1 MTDAGSFPTPGT
13 FRASETPNAIGA
25 RRLRVLYLIGFLAA
39 DGGAERFAL
48 GLATHLPRDRFE
60 PWVCV
65 PRGAEPAAAA
75 VLREA
80 AIPLL
85 DLGRRA
91 KWDVHRLGALPRLL
105 HNQSFD
111 VLHAH
116 MFGSNLWGMLA
127 GRVCGVP
134 VRIAH
139 EHTWSYEG
147 DPVRAFL
154 DGRVIGPLA
163 SRFIAVSGADAERM
177 VRIEHVAPEKVT
189 VMPTAYVPRPPTG
202 GADLRAELGL
212 AADTPLYGTA
222 AVMRPQKALHVLVEA
237 HARVVAALPT
247 AHLVI
252 AGDGECRGAVAR
264 RSEEL
269 GVADSVHL
277 LGRRPDIDAIVAA
290 FDVAAMCSDFE
301 GTPLFAL
308 ECLANHTALVA
319 TAVGGLPDL
328 LDDGTTGLLVAPRD
342 PAALA
347 EAILALLLDPDRR
360 AAMARAAAPR
370 LDDYRLETIAARFGD
385 LYEQLYA
392 EATMTPAR
400 GAGAKG
406 ARWTR

>member
-1 MTDAGSFPTPGT
+1 MTDAGASPTPGT
-13 FRASETPNAIGA
+13 FRASETPTAIGA
-25 RRLRVLYLIGFLAA
+25 RRLRVLYLIGFLAT

-80 AIPLL
+80 GIPLL

-105 HNQSFD
+105 RHQHFD

-116 MFGSNLWGMLA
+116 MFGSNLWGTLA
-127 GRVCGVP
+127 ARACGVP

-177 VRIEHVAPEKVT
+177 VRIEHVAPDKVT
-189 VMPTAYVPRPPTG
+189 VMPTAYVPRPSAG

-237 HARVVAALPT
+237 HARVVAALP
-247 AHLVI
+247 AARLVI
-252 AGDGECRGAVAR
+252 AGDGECRAAVAQR
-264 RSEEL
+264 IEEL
-269 GVADSVHL
+269 GVGDSVHL
-277 LGRRPDIDAIVAA
+277 LGRRSDVDAIVAA
-290 FDVAAMCSDFE
+290 FDVAAMSSDFE

-308 ECLANHTALVA
+308 ECLANRTPLVA

-328 LDDGTTGLLVAPRD
+328 LDHGTTGLLVAPRD
-342 PAALA
+342 PAALSQ
-347 EAILALLLDPDRR
+347 AILALLRDPARR
-360 AAMARAAAPR
+360 AAMASAAAPR
-370 LDDYRLETIAARFGD
+370 LNDYRIDTIAERFAR

-392 EATMTPAR
+392 EATH
-400 GAGAKG
+400 G
-406 ARWTR
+406 

>member
-1 MTDAGSFPTPGT
+1 MTDA
-13 FRASETPNAIGA
+13 RASPTRAIGA
-25 RRLRVLYLIGFLAA
+25 SRLRVLYLIGFLAA

-60 PWVCV
+60 PWVCA
-65 PRGAEPAAAA
+65 PRGAEPTAAAA
-75 VLREA
+75 LREA
-80 AIPLL
+80 GIPLL

-105 HNQSFD
+105 HNQPFD

-116 MFGSNLWGMLA
+116 MFGSNLWGTLA
-127 GRVCGVP
+127 GRACGVP

-163 SRFIAVSGADAERM
+163 SRFIAVSRADAERM
-177 VRIEHVAPEKVT
+177 VRIEHVAPDKVT
-189 VMPTAYVPRPPTG
+189 VMPTAYVPRPPTA

-222 AVMRPQKALHVLVEA
+222 AVMRPQKALPVLIEA
-237 HARVVAALPT
+237 HAEVVAALP
-247 AHLVI
+247 AARLVI
-252 AGDGECRGAVAR
+252 AGDGACHAAVVR
-264 RSEEL
+264 RIEEL
-269 GVADSVHL
+269 GLSHSVHL
-277 LGRRPDIDAIVAA
+277 LGRRNDVDAIVAA
-290 FDVAAMCSDFE
+290 FDVAAMSSDFE

-308 ECLANHTALVA
+308 ECLANRTPLVA

-328 LDDGTTGLLVAPRD
+328 LDHGTTGLLVAPRD

-347 EAILALLLDPDRR
+347 RAILELLRDPARR
-360 AAMARAAAPR
+360 AAMASAAAQR
-370 LDDYRLETIAARFGD
+370 LDDYRLDTIALRFGD

-392 EATMTPAR
+392 EATR
-400 GAGAKG
+400 G
-406 ARWTR
+406 